1 MTRLKVFQTINNPD
15 RISSVDIF
23 RSLAIISV
31 VIFHFNRQLPFGFL
45 GVDLF
50 FLISGLLVGGLLTKE
65 FENGNKINFFKFFLQ
80 RGFKIW
86 PSYYAFLLFGELIA
100 LYFYHTTNPDQI
112 IPLWDL
118 KRYLFFYQNYT
129 GLPFHWSFDH
139 VWSLCVEEH
148 FYVLLPIM
156 FLIIQHFIKDKHKIK
171 TLFMFVSLTIIAGIV
186 FKHFSYFLTN
196 SKDTYSA
203 THNRIDAL
211 AWGVLLNLIITYY
224 GEKIKS
230 LRFAILLFASGLFIF
245 IATLSFQISYDN
257 VLFEKIY
264 FHSVIPFSFFLML
277 LGLYYVDFSKLK
289 PLRFIAYYS
298 YNWYLWHPVFVL
310 FITRHIGNTMTG
322 LFIYLIV
329 TFLIAIIATVLI
341 EETFLRKRKVVLDK
355 IFTKTQPKIVESR
368 RTTTDEKTTNR

>member
-1 MTRLKVFQTINNPD
+1 MIRLKVYQTINNSD

-31 VIFHFNRQLPFGFL
+31 VIYHFNHQLPFGFL

-50 FLISGLLVGGLLTKE
+50 FLVSGLLVGGLLTKE
-65 FENGNKINFFKFFLQ
+65 FENGNRINFFKFFLQ

-86 PSYYAFLLFGELIA
+86 PSYYAFLLFGGLIA
-100 LYFYHTTNPDQI
+100 LYFYHTTDSDQI
-112 IPLWDL
+112 IPIWDL

-148 FYVLLPIM
+148 FYVLLPIL
-156 FLIIQHFIKDKHKIK
+156 FLFIQHFIKDEHKIK
-171 TLFMFVSLTIIAGIV
+171 TLFMFVILTIIAGIA
-186 FKHFSYFLTN
+186 FKHFSYFITN

-203 THNRIDAL
+203 THDRIDAL

-230 LRFAILLFASGLFIF
+230 LRFSLFVFASGLFIF
-245 IATLSFQISYDN
+245 IAALYFQIYYAN

-264 FHSVIPFSFFLML
+264 FHSIIPLSFFLML

-298 YNWYLWHPVFVL
+298 YNWYLWHPVFVI

-322 LFIYLIV
+322 LFIYLLI
-329 TFLIAIIATVLI
+329 TFLIAVIATVFI
-341 EETFLRKRKVVLDK
+341 EERFLRKRNVVLDK
-355 IFTKTQPKIVESR
+355 IFTKTHQ
-368 RTTTDEKTTNR
+368 